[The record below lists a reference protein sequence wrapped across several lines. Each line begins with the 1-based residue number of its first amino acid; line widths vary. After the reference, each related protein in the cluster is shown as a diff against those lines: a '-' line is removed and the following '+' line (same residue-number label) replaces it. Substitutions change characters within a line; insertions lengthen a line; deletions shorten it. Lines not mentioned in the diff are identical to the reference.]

1 MTLGKKEKE
10 YLLKL
15 ARQAVELYLKEGR
28 ALELRPADVPHKKL
42 VANGACFVS
51 LHCNGQLRG
60 CIGSLEA
67 HRPLVFDVI
76 ANALC
81 AAFEDPRFIPLCDGD
96 LCNVKFSISVLT
108 APKPLPVKDAGDLLR
123 KLTPHRHGLT
133 IRKGYACATFLPVVW
148 EQLGEKEEFLAHLCM
163 KAGLEPD
170 SWKKTDGTQFYTY
183 EAEEFSE

>member
-1 MTLGKKEKE
+1 MTLERKEKE

-15 ARQAVELYLKEGR
+15 ARRAVELYLREGR
-28 ALELRPADVPHKKL
+28 TLELKPADVPHRKL
-42 VANGACFVS
+42 VENGACFVS

-60 CIGSLEA
+60 CIGTLEA

-81 AAFEDPRFIPLCDGD
+81 AAFEDPRFMPLCDGD

-108 APKPLPVKDAGDLLR
+108 VPKPLQVKDADDLLR
-123 KLTPHRHGLT
+123 KLAPHRHGLT
-133 IRKGYACATFLPVVW
+133 IQKGYAAATFLPIVW
-148 EQLGEKEEFLAHLCM
+148 EQLGDKEEFLSHLFM

-170 SWKKTDGTQFYTY
+170 GWKKTDGTKFYTY